1 MFIREATEDDF
12 DAVARVWKESW
23 ISIGNNNEIDDGVTM
38 ADLRARIPDRIAGGW
53 SLFVAECEGRI
64 DAMLAIEWALN
75 HLDQVFVAPS
85 AQGRGLGS
93 ALLAY
98 ARTLMPEEIW
108 LSTAA
113 NNTRA
118 REWYEREGFVLEK
131 IEHNPKFG
139 RDVAYYRW
147 RAMS

>member
-1 MFIREATEDDF
+1 MILREATEEDF

-23 ISIGNNNEIDDGVTM
+23 ISIGNNNEIDDAVTV
-38 ADLRARIPDRIAGGW
+38 ADLRARIPGRIAGGW
-53 SLFVAECEGRI
+53 SLFVAENQGRI
-64 DAMLAIEWALN
+64 DAMLAIERAIN

-93 ALLAY
+93 ALLAH
-98 ARTLMPEEIW
+98 ARSLMPEEMW

-131 IEHNPKFG
+131 IEHNPKFD

-147 RAMS
+147 RAAA

>member
-1 MFIREATEDDF
+1 LIIREATEGDF
-12 DAVARVWKESW
+12 DAVAKVWKESW
-23 ISIGNNNEIDDGVTM
+23 VSIGNNNEIDDAVTM

-64 DAMLAIEWALN
+64 DAMLAIERAIN

-85 AQGRGLGS
+85 AQGRRIGS
-93 ALLAY
+93 ALLAH
-98 ARTLMPEEIW
+98 ARMLMPEEIW

-118 REWYEREGFVLEK
+118 RGW
-131 IEHNPKFG
+131 
-139 RDVAYYRW
+139 
-147 RAMS
+147 

>member
-1 MFIREATEDDF
+1 MFIREATEEDF

-23 ISIGNNNEIDDGVTM
+23 ISVGNNNEIDDAVT
-38 ADLRARIPDRIAGGW
+38 ASDLRARIPDRIAGGW

-64 DAMLAIEWALN
+64 DAMLAIERALN

-85 AQGRGLGS
+85 AQGRRIGS
-93 ALLAY
+93 ALLAH

-139 RDVAYYRW
+139 RDIAYYRW

>member
-1 MFIREATEDDF
+1 MIIREATEGDF
-12 DAVARVWKESW
+12 DAVAKVWKESW
-23 ISIGNNNEIDDGVTM
+23 VSIGNNYEIDDAVTM
-38 ADLRARIPDRIAGGW
+38 ADLRARIPDSIAGGW

-64 DAMLAIEWALN
+64 DAMLAIERAIN

-85 AQGRGLGS
+85 AQGRRIGS
-93 ALLAY
+93 ALLAH
-98 ARTLMPEEIW
+98 ARMLMPEEIW

-118 REWYEREGFVLEK
+118 RGWYEREGFVLEK
-131 IEHNPKFG
+131 IEHKPKFN

-147 RAMS
+147 RAAR